1 MILTA
6 LSLAKMLS
14 WLKLLGL
21 ITHELFTNALCMW
34 WKEII
39 ILVIRFPLLKEESLI
54 FINLIKF
61 SRWLNASIILIHN
74 FLSLKIFRK
83 MMFYLLYKQWMTAK
97 RNCPGSNWLII
108 CKDFC
113 LRVWWWWTIVNM
125 GLKNKFH
132 AKGVEESE
140 AKMLLKRAQRLP
152 WLGALELCIVQNHK
166 QIIEIKYMRSS

>member
-1 MILTA
+1 MV

-14 WLKLLGL
+14 WLKLSGL
-21 ITHELFTNALCMW
+21 ITLALFTNALCMW

-39 ILVIRFPLLKEESLI
+39 LAVIRYPLPKEESLI

-83 MMFYLLYKQWMTAK
+83 MMFYQLYKQWMTAK
-97 RNCPGSNWLII
+97 RNCLGSNWLII
-108 CKDFC
+108 CKDFY
-113 LRVWWWWTIVNM
+113 LRAWWWWIIVNM

-132 AKGVEESE
+132 GKGVEESE
-140 AKMLLKRAQRLP
+140 DKTLLKRAQRLLL
-152 WLGALELCIVQNHK
+152 LGVLELYIGLNH
-166 QIIEIKYMRSS
+166 QQTIEIKCMKSS

>member
-1 MILTA
+1 MV

-21 ITHELFTNALCMW
+21 ITLGLFTNALCMW

-39 ILVIRFPLLKEESLI
+39 LVIRYPRLKEESLI

-83 MMFYLLYKQWMTAK
+83 MMFYQLYKLWMTAK
-97 RNCPGSNWLII
+97 RNWLGSNWLII

-113 LRVWWWWTIVNM
+113 LRAWWWWIIVNM

-132 AKGVEESE
+132 GKGVEESE
-140 AKMLLKRAQRLP
+140 EKTLLKRAQRLLL
-152 WLGALELCIVQNHK
+152 LGVLEPYIGLNHL
-166 QIIEIKYMRSS
+166 QIIETKCMRSS